1 MCNLK
6 LYIWEDV
13 LRDYTPGM
21 VAVLAE
27 SEEQAWELIKQKDI
41 SAWEQLRGYDET
53 YNDKGLYPNA
63 KRPREITKPEAF
75 TVHGG
80 GQ

>member
-1 MCNLK
+1 MANLK

-27 SEEQAWELIKQKDI
+27 SEEQAWELIKQKDEV
-41 SAWEQLRGYDET
+41 AWYSLLGYPSKEDIAMGCP
-53 YNDKGLYPNA
+53 DA
-63 KRPREITKPEAF
+63 IRPREITKPEAF

-80 GQ
+80 G